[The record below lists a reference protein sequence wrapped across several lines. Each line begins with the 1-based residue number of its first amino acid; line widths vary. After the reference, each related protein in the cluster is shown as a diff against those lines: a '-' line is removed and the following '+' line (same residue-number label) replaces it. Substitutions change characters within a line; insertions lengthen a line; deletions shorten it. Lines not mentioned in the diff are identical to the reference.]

1 MGLYNSVFLLC
12 SIGLMTLCWLE
23 LSEAVCLDSSHFEMT
38 FTSYTEIDKTWFSG
52 CHQGRNFN
60 LSNNKISIVRN
71 DSFDVLWNVKEI
83 DLSNNN
89 ISVIES
95 NAFGGMRGLEILY
108 LSNNSITALP
118 VGLFYNKLWLKK
130 IDLSYNLITKIPRE
144 VLDFNMPRLEHVI
157 LQHNLLTSY
166 EPWSVFRNNISMFDV
181 RFNNISTFTNEYN
194 WTYDSR
200 QVYDTA
206 IADLRNNSIS
216 TWYDWYVMQYKQAN
230 SSTNAVEAA
239 VVELMID
246 IRENPLMCDCN
257 IYNLIWRVKNSFF
270 GWSGNEFLDIICQ
283 SPPQL
288 FGKKVMYEIKMSEFI
303 CDVTDSCPVG
313 CTCEDRP
320 DSRTLNVDCR
330 GIGLTE
336 VPDKVPFTPY
346 DKISMQLDDNH
357 IKTFRNVNYLPFVY
371 SVTMSNN
378 SLQSVPGYVMNEI
391 ASKRDDAR
399 VDFSNNALTSIPPE
413 TQNMK
418 YEHALLQNNLFE
430 CSCEMLWMVDWINL
444 APIYTDKDL
453 NCTFEGE
460 VYSIISLD
468 EGKLNCKNIGNIIL
482 VVVLSIVGVIVIA
495 LLITAKRCPYET
507 KVLLYKVFRIHPS
520 DKYQIDENNDK
531 QYDMYV
537 CFDEND
543 TYVRQWV
550 KKVLFRELE
559 EKKPFYRLCAALR
572 NAPSGPNAVGRL
584 DLIDDSRRML
594 IILSE
599 DCENFEWCKYEIC
612 HSETLEQ
619 NQGRIMYLL
628 YDNCAEDFAKREP
641 WLSKMKD
648 RKTFRLHD
656 RLLWSKLRYEL
667 PSKPLKR
674 NIIAKH
680 STVDLNFD
688 AAY

>member
-1 MGLYNSVFLLC
+1 MEQPLK
-12 SIGLMTLCWLE
+12 E
-23 LSEAVCLDSSHFEMT
+23 LSQVQNDLYERRKVKNDDTPEVLYERRKNDDDDEVKRKEEKEDEVTVAYETLEHELTVACDTVENELVDAVLKCMRLKATIARSCQMLKTMKEKKQELKIQYALYEKRRKEEARKRVK
-38 FTSYTEIDKTWFSG
+38 Y
-52 CHQGRNFN
+52 QGR
-60 LSNNKISIVRN
+60 L
-71 DSFDVLWNVKEI
+71 
-83 DLSNNN
+83 
-89 ISVIES
+89 
-95 NAFGGMRGLEILY
+95 
-108 LSNNSITALP
+108 
-118 VGLFYNKLWLKK
+118 
-130 IDLSYNLITKIPRE
+130 
-144 VLDFNMPRLEHVI
+144 LDAM
-157 LQHNLLTSY
+157 
-166 EPWSVFRNNISMFDV
+166 
-181 RFNNISTFTNEYN
+181 
-194 WTYDSR
+194 
-200 QVYDTA
+200 QVT
-206 IADLRNNSIS
+206 DLRNNSIS
-216 TWYDWYVMQYKQAN
+216 KWNDSYVMQYKPAN
-230 SSTNAVEAA
+230 SSTNALEPA
-239 VVELMID
+239 VIELMID
-246 IRENPLMCDCN
+246 IRDNPLMCDCN
-257 IYNLIWRVKNSFF
+257 IYNLVWKVKKSFIR
-270 GWSGNEFLDIICQ
+270 WSGREFLDIICQ

-320 DSRTLNVDCR
+320 DSRTLNIDCR

-336 VPDKVPFTPY
+336 VPDKVPVTPY
-346 DKISMQLDDNH
+346 GKISMQLDDNH
-357 IKTFRNVNYLPFVY
+357 IQIFRNVNYLPFVY

-399 VDFSNNALTSIPPE
+399 VDFSNNALTSIPLE
-413 TQNMK
+413 SQNMK
-418 YEHALLQNNLFE
+418 YENVQLHNNTFK

-444 APIYTDKDL
+444 APIYTDKDI

-460 VYSIISLD
+460 LYSIISLD
-468 EGKLNCKNIGNIIL
+468 EDKLGCKNIGNKIL

-531 QYDMYV
+531 QYDMHV

-572 NAPSGPNAVGRL
+572 NAPSGSNAEGRL
-584 DLIDDSRRML
+584 QLIDDSRRML

-599 DCENFEWCKYEIC
+599 DCENSEWCKYEIC

-680 STVDLNFD
+680 
-688 AAY
+688 